1 MLDLKVIKGRLNLYK
16 DSFLQ
21 YKIGDGNI
29 IYAELNNEGTLIL
42 LTDDSGNV
50 ELRDITGK
58 FIRVIGNGNIHIAKW
73 LGNHAALVNKKGI
86 TEYRHIS
93 NVNSLVL

>member
-42 LTDDSGNV
+42 F
-50 ELRDITGK
+50 R
-58 FIRVIGNGNIHIAKW
+58 
-73 LGNHAALVNKKGI
+73 
-86 TEYRHIS
+86 
-93 NVNSLVL
+93 